1 MAALWLGLKDMEGA
15 RAGPSDDKKEE
26 NSVMESDGK
35 LLFQSIAALVTKE
48 KKMKTYHIRNI
59 AIFFYLLNMI

>member
-48 KKMKTYHIRNI
+48 KK
-59 AIFFYLLNMI
+59 